1 MGLLKQLT
9 TIWQGV
15 DHPLL
20 IHNETELKFSHL
32 TQERAIDLTK
42 VRRGDVVAL
51 IGDFDP
57 QSITTLLRLID
68 MGVVVVPLS
77 YETKH
82 EHDYFFDT
90 AFVDVIIDHDRVQRR
105 SHDNTHDLIRW
116 LRTAKKSGLVLFSTG
131 TSGRPKAILHD
142 FTQFLKRFD
151 TPRPALRTM
160 SFLLFDHIGGLN
172 TLFHTLFN
180 KGVVVTPEE
189 RNVGSIL
196 DVCERYKVELLP
208 TTPTFLRTMLL
219 SGAVPNKLPSSLK
232 VISYGTEQM
241 DQSTLCELCRLCPDI
256 DFRQTYGMS
265 ELGIVRVKSKSRNSL
280 FIKIGG
286 EGIETRV
293 VNKVLQIRSQSRMVG
308 YLNTDSPFDK
318 EGWYDTKDMVEEEGE
333 YFKIL
338 GRVDDVITVGGL
350 KFMSSEVERTI
361 LQARNVFLAKVYS
374 RKNPVTGQHVELLV
388 QPTPGKQL
396 DKTELMSFL
405 KKRLQPHMVP
415 KRIKIGEVSV
425 GHRFKRA

>member
-1 MGLLKQLT
+1 MELLRQLT

-77 YETKH
+77 NETKH

-90 AFVDVIIDHDRVQRR
+90 AFVDVIIEHDRVHRR
-105 SHDNTHDLIRW
+105 PHDNTHDLIRW
-116 LRTAKKSGLVLFSTG
+116 FRTANKSGLVLFSTG

-189 RNVGSIL
+189 RNVDSIL

-208 TTPTFLRTMLL
+208 TTPTFLRTMLF

-232 VISYGTEQM
+232 VITYGTEQM
-241 DQSTLCELCRLCPDI
+241 DQSTLGELCRLCPNI

-333 YFKIL
+333 YFRIL
-338 GRVDDVITVGGL
+338 GRADDVITVGGL

-361 LQARNVFLAKVYS
+361 LEAQNVFLAKAYS

-396 DKTELMSFL
+396 DKSELMSFL
-405 KKRLQPHMVP
+405 KNRLQPHMVP